1 MAVKS
6 FYIKKL
12 TIGNR
17 LNQILLPK
25 QHLRGI
31 VRLVAVLRRLV
42 SEFRVG
48 HTARTCVDT
57 LGRSGYKPV
66 SIVKRFID

>member
-17 LNQILLPK
+17 LNQILLPE

-31 VRLVAVLRRLV
+31 VRLVAVLRRLI
-42 SEFRVG
+42 SEFRVRYA
-48 HTARTCVDT
+48 ARTGVDT
-57 LGRSGYKPV
+57 LGWSGYKPV
-66 SIVKRFID
+66 GIVKLFIN